1 MPEGGHFAA
10 FEQPKLLYD
19 DIVQFV
25 KKVEKKAKNN
35 ANKAEL
41 WRKIKNVAI
50 NYSWNVCPTV

>member
-25 KKVEKKAKNN
+25 KKVEEKAKNN

-41 WRKIKNVAI
+41 WSEVK
-50 NYSWNVCPTV
+50 